1 MQGQNT
7 SVVKKPFGKE
17 YMLRMFLGDSVMPSF
32 REMKDK
38 GYIPQK
44 TYLKLMI
51 GGGLSLS
58 KVLLTSPG
66 DLKKLRTIHGSVER
80 YIRPNRPYELPSFK
94 KDMKC
99 GITTDRYL
107 RSTLYCNPCAPEVVA
122 LAHELGAFQKSD
134 YEFAKAAFEFT
145 KENLDLEIC
154 PMNPVE
160 ETIRRG
166 TGTCFHLITV
176 FIALCRCAG
185 IKARYKMF
193 AMNMIKAWYDVLV
206 EADPL
211 VKKWYDSMGYFMIE
225 GEGEAFIDGKWVVSH
240 VGPTAERQAAA
251 GIPITKFGED
261 SLGIWFFAI
270 PGTTMYME
278 SIPYGLGGATN
289 LLRRIAP
296 GSMERV
302 NISIQHQNTL
312 GKKIIEDA
320 GGKEAY
326 DAMARKKGRP
336 KAPTVD
342 LSKKKEIIFDEG

>member
-1 MQGQNT
+1 MPL
-7 SVVKKPFGKE
+7 V
-17 YMLRMFLGDSVMPSF
+17 FLGDIRMHSL
-32 REMKDK
+32 RYMKDR
-38 GYIPQK
+38 GFIPQK
-44 TYLKLMI
+44 TYMKLMI

-58 KVLLTSPG
+58 KVLLTNPG
-66 DLKKLRTIHGSVER
+66 DLKKLRMIHSSEER
-80 YIRPNRPYELPSFK
+80 YVRPKRPYELPVFK
-94 KDMKC
+94 EGMRC
-99 GITTDRYL
+99 GVTEERYL
-107 RSTLYCNPCAPEVVA
+107 RPTLHCNPCAPEVVA
-122 LAHELGAFQKSD
+122 LADKLGAFQKSD

-154 PMNPVE
+154 TINPVE

-176 FIALCRCAG
+176 FIALCRAAG

-193 AMNMIKAWYDVLV
+193 AMNMIKTWYDVLV
-206 EADPL
+206 GADPL

-225 GEGEAFIDGKWVVSH
+225 GEGEAFIDGKWVVAH

-278 SIPYGLGGATN
+278 SIPYGLGGSTN

-302 NISIQHQNTL
+302 NISIQHQNAL
-312 GKKIIEDA
+312 GKKIIQDA
-320 GGKEAY
+320 GGKETY
-326 DAMARKKGRP
+326 DIMARKKLPP

-342 LSKKKEIIFDEG
+342 LSDKKGIVFEE

>member
-1 MQGQNT
+1 M
-7 SVVKKPFGKE
+7 V
-17 YMLRMFLGDSVMPSF
+17 SF
-32 REMKDK
+32 REMKERE
-38 GYIPQK
+38 YIPQK

-51 GGGLSLS
+51 GGGLSLT
-58 KVLLTSPG
+58 KVLLRSPR
-66 DLKKLRTIHGSVER
+66 DLKKLRTIHGSEEH
-80 YIRPNRPYELPSFK
+80 YTRPKRMYDLPVYK
-94 KDMKC
+94 EGMRC
-99 GITTDRYL
+99 GVTEEKYL
-107 RSTLYCNPCAPEVVA
+107 RPTLYCNPCDPLVVA
-122 LAHELGAFQKSD
+122 LAHKLGAFQKSE
-134 YEFAKAAFEFT
+134 YEFVKAAFEFT

-154 PMNPVE
+154 TMNGVG

-225 GEGEAFIDGKWVVSH
+225 GEGEAFIDGKWVVAH

-270 PGTTMYME
+270 PGTIMYME
-278 SIPYGLGGATN
+278 SIPYGLGGASG
-289 LLRRIAP
+289 LLKKIAP

-302 NISIQHQNTL
+302 NISIQHQNRM

-320 GGKEAY
+320 GGKDAY
-326 DAMARKKGRP
+326 DAQARKKRGP
-336 KAPTVD
+336 KAPTID
-342 LSKKKEIIFDEG
+342 LANKKGIVFGE

>member
-1 MQGQNT
+1 
-7 SVVKKPFGKE
+7 
-17 YMLRMFLGDSVMPSF
+17 MLSF
-32 REMKDK
+32 HEMKDRE
-38 GYIPQK
+38 YIPQK

-58 KVLLTSPG
+58 KVLLTSPR
-66 DLKKLRTIHGSVER
+66 DLKKLRVIPPSAER
-80 YIRPNRPYELPSFK
+80 FVRPKRPYELPAYQEGL
-94 KDMKC
+94 KC
-99 GITTDRYL
+99 GVTNEKYL
-107 RSTLYCNPCAPEVVA
+107 RPTLHCNPCAPEVVA
-122 LAHELGAFQKSD
+122 LAHELGAFKKSD
-134 YEFAKAAFEFT
+134 YEFAKAAFAFT

-176 FIALCRCAG
+176 FIALCRAAG
-185 IKARYKMF
+185 IRARYKMF

-206 EADPL
+206 GADPL

-225 GEGEAFIDGKWVVSH
+225 GEGEAFIDGKWVVAH
-240 VGPTAERQAAA
+240 VGPTAERQAAG

-261 SLGIWFFAI
+261 SLGVWFFAI
-270 PGTTMYME
+270 PGTIMYME

-302 NISIQHQNTL
+302 NISIQHQNVM
-312 GKKIIEDA
+312 GRKIIEDA
-320 GGKEAY
+320 GGRDAY
-326 DAMARKKGRP
+326 DAQARKKLGPRSP
-336 KAPTVD
+336 MVD
-342 LSKKKEIIFDEG
+342 LSQKKGIEFEE